1 MKSIG
6 VIMQLKKLMPWRHE
20 VVEQSVSEAS
30 SHLEENKE
38 VDTVVKIPLENPI
51 DQPAGLVGIQSK
63 DTPKGPMSSIPV
75 NQFFSQNFVNQ
86 GRYTGSL
93 QKSRESLEQGLE
105 GVIAQFQNTI
115 SIVMDEIQAK
125 IDSLRKVE
133 VQSNGVSGTYSGQLK
148 VVCTR
153 LERDLST
160 LNEQFVLSEQRKG
173 WVLAALNE
181 YRIGFDRGLR
191 EAIDAE
197 LLGL

>member
-1 MKSIG
+1 
-6 VIMQLKKLMPWRHE
+6 MQLKKLMPWRHE

-30 SHLEENKE
+30 STLEENKE
-38 VDTVVKIPLENPI
+38 VNTVVKIPLENPI
-51 DQPAGLVGIQSK
+51 DQPAGLVGIRSK
-63 DTPKGPMSSIPV
+63 DTLKGPMSSIPV

-125 IDSLRKVE
+125 IDNLRKVE

-153 LERDLST
+153 LERDLLT

>member
-1 MKSIG
+1 
-6 VIMQLKKLMPWRHE
+6 VR
-20 VVEQSVSEAS
+20 
-30 SHLEENKE
+30 
-38 VDTVVKIPLENPI
+38 
-51 DQPAGLVGIQSK
+51 
-63 DTPKGPMSSIPV
+63 
-75 NQFFSQNFVNQ
+75 QFFSQNFINQ

-93 QKSRESLEQGLE
+93 QKSQESLEQGLE

-133 VQSNGVSGTYSGQLK
+133 IQSEGVSGPYAGQLK
-148 VVCTR
+148 LVCER
-153 LERDLST
+153 LNRDLFT
-160 LNEQFVLSEQRKG
+160 LNEQLVLSEERRG

-181 YRIGFDRGLR
+181 YHIGFDRGLR